1 MPSTPGNSRAIVS
14 PARIG
19 FIGLGRMGHPMA
31 RNLARAG
38 YGLVAHDIDRD
49 ALDRARDATG
59 AEAPGSLKAAAE
71 RCEAVITMLP
81 DGNAVRGVV
90 LGSGGAGDCLLAGL
104 SRGSVLIDMSSSSP
118 LGTRT
123 LGAQLA
129 ERGVA
134 MVDAPVSGGVRKA
147 VDATLSIMVGGDAQ
161 SIARCRPI
169 IEAMGGQ
176 IFMTGPL
183 GSGHAMKALNNY
195 VSAAGLVAA
204 AEGVLAAQRFG
215 LDPGNVVDILNASTG
230 MNNSTLNKFHQFI
243 LSRKFD
249 SGFSLDLMVKDLNTA
264 LDIARSTGTP
274 APLGE
279 ACLKGWTDAQ
289 AALGPGLDHTAVVRY
304 WEKLAEG
311 EFERKT

>member
-1 MPSTPGNSRAIVS
+1 MPSSPVNSRAIVS

-38 YGLVAHDIDRD
+38 YAIVAHDVDGD
-49 ALDRARDATG
+49 ALKRACEATG
-59 AEAPGSLKAAAE
+59 AEAATSLKATAE
-71 RCEAVITMLP
+71 RCDAVITMLP
-81 DGNAVRGVV
+81 DGNAVRAV
-90 LGSGGAGDCLLAGL
+90 LLGPGDCLLAGFP
-104 SRGSVLIDMSSSSP
+104 RGGVFIDMSSSSP
-118 LGTRT
+118 LGTRE
-123 LGAQLA
+123 LGAKLA
-129 ERGVA
+129 ERGVT
-134 MVDAPVSGGVRKA
+134 MLDAPVSGGVRKA
-147 VDATLSIMVGGDAQ
+147 ADATLSIMVGGDAQ
-161 SIARCRPI
+161 GIARCRPI
-169 IEAMGGQ
+169 LEAMARQ
-176 IFMTGPL
+176 IFLTGPL

-243 LSRKFD
+243 LSRTFD

-264 LDIARSTGTP
+264 IEVARSAGSP
-274 APLGE
+274 ARLAE
-279 ACLKGWTDAQ
+279 ACLDAWTEAQ

-304 WEKLAEG
+304 WEKLAGTELAKK
-311 EFERKT
+311 RD